1 MQQLQ
6 QIVRRTIG
14 AWISRRL
21 RRKPMIVPVVVENSS
36 KYREELILCAR
47 LVACHSEKA
56 GSIRCVYRLLC
67 ICRTSARK
75 LRESERGRGEAP
87 HQRPISAL
95 IDTGRGALFSSLITK
110 ESVH

>member
-36 KYREELILCAR
+36 KA
-47 LVACHSEKA
+47 AKN
-56 GSIRCVYRLLC
+56 
-67 ICRTSARK
+67 
-75 LRESERGRGEAP
+75 
-87 HQRPISAL
+87 
-95 IDTGRGALFSSLITK
+95 
-110 ESVH
+110 